1 MPSIEPTI
9 EYGVFSKVDMRVG
22 RIVRVEDFP
31 KAKNPSYRIWVD
43 FGELG
48 VRKTSAQLTR
58 YTKEQLLNSLVI
70 AVVNFRPK
78 QIADFLSEVLI
89 LGVDDELKSG
99 VVVLR
104 PESDVPLGRRVY

>member
-1 MPSIEPTI
+1 MSRIEPLI
-9 EYGVFSKVDMRVG
+9 EYADFSKVDMRVG

-48 VRKTSAQLTR
+48 IKKTSAQLTR

-78 QIADFLSEVLI
+78 QIANFLSEVLI
-89 LGVDDELKSG
+89 VGVDDESKSG
-99 VVVLR
+99 VVILH
-104 PESDVPLGRRVY
+104 PESGVPLGRRVY

>member
-1 MPSIEPTI
+1 MPRTEPPI
-9 EYGVFSKVDMRVG
+9 EYTVFSSVDMRVG
-22 RIVRVEDFP
+22 RILKVEDFP
-31 KAKNPSYRIWVD
+31 KAKNPSYRMWVD

-48 VRKTSAQLTR
+48 VKKTSAQLTR
-58 YTKEQLLNSLVI
+58 YTKEQLLNTLVI

-89 LGVDDELKSG
+89 LGVDDESKSG
-99 VVVLR
+99 VVILH

>member
-1 MPSIEPTI
+1 MPRTEPPI
-9 EYGVFSKVDMRVG
+9 EYTVFSSVDMRVG

-31 KAKNPSYRIWVD
+31 KAKNPSYRMWVD

-48 VRKTSAQLTR
+48 VKKTSAQLTR
-58 YTKEQLLNSLVI
+58 YTKEQLLNTLVI

-89 LGVDDELKSG
+89 LGVDDESKSG
-99 VVVLR
+99 VVILH